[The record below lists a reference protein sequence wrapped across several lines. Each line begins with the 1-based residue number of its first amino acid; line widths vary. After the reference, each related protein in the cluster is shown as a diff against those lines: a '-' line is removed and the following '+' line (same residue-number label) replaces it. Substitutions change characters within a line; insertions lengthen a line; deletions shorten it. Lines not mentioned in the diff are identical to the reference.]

1 MSRWLCAGCAD
12 DCWWQGAGAMIVWR
26 QSRTFVLGPLSRSM
40 YHWMPSS
47 PHILPRKQ
55 TIYHIFDI
63 WSSVSPGRCLGLPS
77 SWPSSWQ
84 QRPPARQRSADL
96 GRWGWCP
103 TTSGAFDSCLVPSPG
118 NSMDACIPQ
127 GLAACSVERG
137 FASLRRRLR
146 GEARQV
152 ARPGKAGLVS
162 GGGARE
168 RVDPR
173 RPWRQVGGGGGDDPG
188 QGQEGRPG
196 LGHPLLHLVQ
206 RGRLPVGLGKGYLRR
221 EEGDKLRWDV
231 YFKSDD
237 GANSVQRLD
246 NAFVKQC
253 YSEWYP
259 Q

>member
-1 MSRWLCAGCAD
+1 MFSSLT
-12 DCWWQGAGAMIVWR
+12 WQ
-26 QSRTFVLGPLSRSM
+26 SM
-40 YHWMPSS
+40 
-47 PHILPRKQ
+47 
-55 TIYHIFDI
+55 
-63 WSSVSPGRCLGLPS
+63 
-77 SWPSSWQ
+77 
-84 QRPPARQRSADL
+84 A
-96 GRWGWCP
+96 
-103 TTSGAFDSCLVPSPG
+103 
-118 NSMDACIPQ
+118 ACIPQ

-253 YSEWYP
+253 YSE
-259 Q
+259 

>member
-1 MSRWLCAGCAD
+1 
-12 DCWWQGAGAMIVWR
+12 
-26 QSRTFVLGPLSRSM
+26 
-40 YHWMPSS
+40 
-47 PHILPRKQ
+47 
-55 TIYHIFDI
+55 
-63 WSSVSPGRCLGLPS
+63 
-77 SWPSSWQ
+77 
-84 QRPPARQRSADL
+84 
-96 GRWGWCP
+96 
-103 TTSGAFDSCLVPSPG
+103 
-118 NSMDACIPQ
+118 MDACIPQ

-152 ARPGKAGLVS
+152 ARSGKAGLVS
-162 GGGARE
+162 GGGAGE

-253 YSEWYP
+253 YSE
-259 Q
+259 

>member
-1 MSRWLCAGCAD
+1 
-12 DCWWQGAGAMIVWR
+12 
-26 QSRTFVLGPLSRSM
+26 
-40 YHWMPSS
+40 
-47 PHILPRKQ
+47 
-55 TIYHIFDI
+55 
-63 WSSVSPGRCLGLPS
+63 
-77 SWPSSWQ
+77 
-84 QRPPARQRSADL
+84 
-96 GRWGWCP
+96 
-103 TTSGAFDSCLVPSPG
+103 
-118 NSMDACIPQ
+118 MDVCIPQ

-162 GGGARE
+162 GGGAGE

-221 EEGDKLRWDV
+221 KEGDKLRWDV

-253 YSEWYP
+253 YSE
-259 Q
+259 